1 MIIFPVSTE
10 IVPPEVFVLLV
21 GWKAI
26 YLVPAHTVTL
36 LEIDPNDA
44 IGAPVNVLLSQM
56 PTFYF
61 GCAKNGSPVAYARAA
76 GLSIEGIEC
85 VTELSRI
92 ENYSWY
98 VTLHKFKSQVARAQQ
113 FNPDMVRYVLWPAE
127 HSVILFYFS
136 HLQPVSNARCEAIQV
151 IDLKG
156 LNASALNKRTLEC
169 LKKLIAV
176 NKCFPE
182 V

>member
-1 MIIFPVSTE
+1 
-10 IVPPEVFVLLV
+10 
-21 GWKAI
+21 
-26 YLVPAHTVTL
+26 
-36 LEIDPNDA
+36 
-44 IGAPVNVLLSQM
+44 
-56 PTFYF
+56 
-61 GCAKNGSPVAYARAA
+61 VAYARAS

-98 VTLHKFKSQVARAQQ
+98 VTLHKFKSQAARAQQ
-113 FNPDMVRYVLWPAE
+113 VNPDMVRYVIWPTEYLIDRTRAT
-127 HSVILFYFS
+127 FS
-136 HLQPVSNARCEAIQV
+136 HRKPLSHARCEGIQIV
-151 IDLKG
+151 DLKG